1 MMSDSLIEIF
11 KNGDLDFIDFVDR
24 LLDDGYVLDSYLCIS
39 RVIYNSF
46 KDKEFQMFLRGIYPQ
61 KIGMIRLQSIGTS
74 YGNYAFYNS
83 LIVSPE
89 EVLEILKVED
99 IETLNGF

>member
-1 MMSDSLIEIF
+1 MSDSIIEIF

-46 KDKEFQMFLRGIYPQ
+46 KDKEFDLS
-61 KIGMIRLQSIGTS
+61 LLS
-74 YGNYAFYNS
+74 AYN
-83 LIVSPE
+83 
-89 EVLEILKVED
+89 K
-99 IETLNGF
+99 TLLCKAWANM

>member
-1 MMSDSLIEIF
+1 M
-11 KNGDLDFIDFVDR
+11 V
-24 LLDDGYVLDSYLCIS
+24 
-39 RVIYNSF
+39 YNSF
-46 KDKEFQMFLRGIYPQ
+46 KDKEFQRFLREIYPQ
-61 KIGMIRLQSIGTS
+61 KIGMIRLQAIGTS